1 MLFWVGFLTLLLLA
15 AVTFLVKYFC
25 LWRRSDRE
33 LKAVKDELEI
43 QRQAAG
49 QEQKRKKDLVAFL
62 AHDLKTPLTSVVGY
76 LTLLR
81 DKPGLFPAERER
93 YTAVALEKARRLE
106 SLLEEF
112 FDISRMEL
120 HQDVDKWEKVQL
132 TLLLEQITDEFYPLL
147 EDKGLKLEAEIAPG
161 LAAMGDAD
169 KLARVFDNVLRN
181 AVSYSHHGETIRL
194 NAALEEGKVHIRI
207 ANRGLGIPEK
217 ELSNIFDR
225 FYRLDAARSTR
236 TGGAGLGLA
245 IAKEIVE
252 LHGGAIR
259 AECTGKRTSFVITL
273 PLEEETPP
281 KASRGHHREK

>member
-1 MLFWVGFLTLLLLA
+1 MIFWVGFLSVLLA
-15 AVTFLVKYFC
+15 AALAFLTRYFRR
-25 LWRRSDRE
+25 WRQADRE
-33 LKAVKDELEI
+33 LKTTREELDV
-43 QRQAAG
+43 QRKAAQ

-81 DKPGLFPAERER
+81 DKPGLYPAERAR
-93 YTAVALEKARRLE
+93 YTAVALEKAQRLE
-106 SLLEEF
+106 ELLGEF

-120 HQDVDKWEKVQL
+120 HQDGDRQEPVQL
-132 TLLLEQITDEFYPLL
+132 TFLLEQIADEFYPLL
-147 EDKGLKLEAEIAPG
+147 AENRLKLETDIAPG
-161 LAAMGDAD
+161 LVTVGDAD

-181 AVSYSHHGETIRL
+181 AVSYSHPEGTIRL
-194 NAALEEGKVHIRI
+194 AAALEGGRVHIRI

-245 IAKEIVE
+245 IAKEIVDN
-252 LHGGAIR
+252 HGGSIT
-259 AECTGKRTSFVITL
+259 AESTGDETVFHIVL
-273 PLEEETPP
+273 PAWE
-281 KASRGHHREK
+281 S